1 VVVLEAD
8 RVVVGVLEVAPRL
21 AGEGDKVGGELS
33 GQGMVFQ
40 ATQARDVVE
49 G

>member
-1 VVVLEAD
+1 VVGVEAD

-33 GQGMVFQ
+33 VRGVVLQGP
-40 ATQARDVVE
+40 QARDVVE